1 MEKVSDSRLTPQRLH
16 SRDEMGGAGAPPFAD
31 GDFTAFHSAA
41 KPPGKGQLRPIC
53 IISLASDFS
62 PVISQCE
69 QRSSRAKS
77 LAKALGQRLGL
88 ANSSCES
95 SPKSSHGAKIW
106 RGVL

>member
-53 IISLASDFS
+53 IITWASDSAWQTALVNPRRNLRTARRFGGEFS
-62 PVISQCE
+62 E
-69 QRSSRAKS
+69 TRSGGWGR
-77 LAKALGQRLGL
+77 
-88 ANSSCES
+88 
-95 SPKSSHGAKIW
+95 GA
-106 RGVL
+106 RNTGGAQSNPL